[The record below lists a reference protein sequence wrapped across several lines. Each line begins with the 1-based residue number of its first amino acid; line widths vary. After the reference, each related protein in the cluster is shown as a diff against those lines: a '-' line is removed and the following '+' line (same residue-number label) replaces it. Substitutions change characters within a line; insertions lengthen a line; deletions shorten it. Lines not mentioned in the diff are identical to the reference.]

1 MLGVLSAFLYSFVQD
16 EIGELKRQDW
26 PVPFNVFS
34 CSSGDFGINF
44 QFLLFSYCC
53 NQGWRI
59 YNSQSTLRDISENK
73 PNTSFP
79 VLLLQ
84 QRQQYKSSL
93 ENNINIFFLT
103 FLSVNGWKEKHMSWT
118 RQNSKKSELSAK
130 SCVIR
135 RCSQNLVK
143 SQKQLMAALFGSPVW
158 KDKKD
163 QLDGLIQH
171 EINQQALCTVPARKI
186 QSMKI
191 LLLPTF

>member
-1 MLGVLSAFLYSFVQD
+1 
-16 EIGELKRQDW
+16 
-26 PVPFNVFS
+26 
-34 CSSGDFGINF
+34 
-44 QFLLFSYCC
+44 
-53 NQGWRI
+53 
-59 YNSQSTLRDISENK
+59 
-73 PNTSFP
+73 
-79 VLLLQ
+79 
-84 QRQQYKSSL
+84 
-93 ENNINIFFLT
+93 
-103 FLSVNGWKEKHMSWT
+103 MSWT